1 MNIGL
6 SEAGIKSIVQAFSDK
21 TIDVLNEAGELYGL
35 NETGNFKNFG
45 SWDLIFNRIKNAA
58 LLHDLIVIK
67 KKRGNWKFIIIL
79 DDETGTLL
87 VFTKEKNI
95 EKVIKDFGKENIHY
109 FHAFVGMNPNPIELA
124 DRQLQLF
131 PIITNEYEE
140 KRIAEAQKILGED
153 YSSVNQVIFITA
165 KEERKEIISV
175 EARLYSPY
183 FELLDRN
190 DWSQYI
196 TEKQY
201 SDVLNVFDDETVD
214 NDDEIG
220 TIPKVRKEIQD
231 SKKLTEER
239 IPSQKQKQHEDKE
252 EDNS

>member
-1 MNIGL
+1 MKFG
-6 SEAGIKSIVQAFSDK
+6 
-21 TIDVLNEAGELYGL
+21 LNEAGVKSIVEAFSETTIDILNEAGDLYGL
-35 NETGNFKNFG
+35 NDTGNFKNFG

-58 LLHDLIVIK
+58 ILHDLIVIK
-67 KKRGNWKFIIIL
+67 KKRGIWKFIIIL
-79 DDETGTLL
+79 DVKTGTLL

-109 FHAFVGMNPNPIELA
+109 FHAFVGLNSNPIDLA
-124 DRQLQLF
+124 NRQLELF
-131 PIITNEYEE
+131 SMITDEYEE
-140 KRIAEAQKILGED
+140 KRIVEAQKILGED
-153 YSSVNQVIFITA
+153 YSSVKKVIFVTA
-165 KEERKEIISV
+165 KEEQKEITAV

-183 FELLDRN
+183 FELLDSE

-196 TEKQY
+196 AEKQY
-201 SDVLNVFDDETVD
+201 THVLNLPDSESVD
-214 NDDEIG
+214 NDDEIV

-239 IPSQKQKQHEDKE
+239 IPSQRKEQHEDKE